1 MPITQTTEAD
11 NDMLVKQMR
20 VADELVTK
28 FGSGNALNQ
37 SLGDLDE
44 MQSVIDTAELGTDKS
59 YELQCLAIAF
69 GQVLARNEAGLDW
82 AIIETKN
89 GRDLAM
95 RFEDSRMCF
104 PIRTLLSQRVQAGQ
118 EIDLKAIY
126 GQLTD
131 KLAELKARP
140 GAE

>member
-1 MPITQTTEAD
+1 MPITHTTEAD
-11 NDMLVKQMR
+11 NEMLAKQMR
-20 VADELVTK
+20 VADELVEK

-69 GQVLARNEAGLDW
+69 GQVLASNEPGLNW
-82 AIIETKN
+82 AIIESKN

-95 RFEDSRMCF
+95 RFEETRMCF
-104 PIRTLLSQRVQAGQ
+104 PVRTLLSQRVQAGQ

-126 GQLTD
+126 AQLTD
-131 KLAELKARP
+131 KLAEIKSGPPAR
-140 GAE
+140 